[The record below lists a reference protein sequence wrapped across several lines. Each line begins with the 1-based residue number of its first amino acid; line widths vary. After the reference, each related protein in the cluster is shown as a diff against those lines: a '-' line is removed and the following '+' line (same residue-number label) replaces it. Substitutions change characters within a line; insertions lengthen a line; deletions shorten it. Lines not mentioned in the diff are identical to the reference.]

1 MTDVAEAVAGTDPL
15 DPESYLRFADVQSDP
30 GIGGIVLGFNS
41 VPGRVY
47 WLQSATGLTSSVW
60 TPGAVLVGGTGAR
73 VEVTGTNAAA
83 RSFYRLGV
91 SR

>member
-1 MTDVAEAVAGTDPL
+1 MTDEAEAVAGTDPL
-15 DPESYLRFADVQSDP
+15 DPESYLRFTDVQSDP

-41 VPGRVY
+41 VTGRVY
-47 WLQSATGLTSSVW
+47 WLQSATGLTSPVW
-60 TPGAVLVGGTGAR
+60 TPGTGLVGGTGAR
-73 VEVTGTNAAA
+73 VEVTGTNAAT